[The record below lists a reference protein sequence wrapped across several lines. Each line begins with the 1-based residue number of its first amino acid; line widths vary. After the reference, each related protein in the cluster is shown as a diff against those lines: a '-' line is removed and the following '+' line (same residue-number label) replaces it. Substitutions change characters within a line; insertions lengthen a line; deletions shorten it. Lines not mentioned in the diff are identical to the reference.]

1 MGTNLK
7 RVAVLAVGAVLAL
20 SACGGDDSDDV
31 SAGGRGRVAARR
43 GHRRCGADAPDR
55 CTVGDRGHRR
65 HGRRHELDGEFCS
78 ATAQMMERFD
88 DMETATSTADPIA
101 GLSDAFA
108 QLGEIGGAL
117 EDLEGSAPEELKDD
131 VATLSEAFGSFQDQ
145 MPEMEQ
151 FIEDMQE
158 AGTDPAALQ
167 EVMSNYSDL
176 MTSLDLVGDR
186 QRRGRARPARTSAPT
201 SATSVVSTSGA
212 DVALRADLWFR
223 TCSSGRG
230 TRHRA
235 AWPA

>member
-31 SAGGRGRVAARR
+31 SAGGAVESLPGEATD
-43 GHRRCGADAPDR
+43 GGADATDAPSGTDAPDDNEA
-55 CTVGDRGHRR
+55 TGDTAGDI
-65 HGRRHELDGEFCS
+65 ELDGEFCS

-101 GLSDAFA
+101 GLSEAFA

-117 EDLEGSAPEELKDD
+117 EDLEGTAPDELKDD

-151 FIEDMQE
+151 FIEDLQE

-176 MTSLDLVGDR
+176 MTSLDLAAID
-186 QRRGRARPARTSAPT
+186 SAEVEQAGENI
-201 SATSVVSTSGA
+201 SAYVR
-212 DVALRADLWFR
+212 DVCGLDIG
-223 TCSSGRG
+223 S
-230 TRHRA
+230 
-235 AWPA
+235 

>member
-31 SAGGRGRVAARR
+31 SAGGAVESLPGEATD
-43 GHRRCGADAPDR
+43 GGADATDAPSGTDA
-55 CTVGDRGHRR
+55 RR
-65 HGRRHELDGEFCS
+65 HDATGDTAGDIELDGEFCS

-117 EDLEGSAPEELKDD
+117 EDLEGTAPEELKDD

-176 MTSLDLVGDR
+176 MTSLDLAAID
-186 QRRGRARPARTSAPT
+186 SAEVEQAGENI
-201 SATSVVSTSGA
+201 SDYVR
-212 DVALRADLWFR
+212 DVCGLDIG
-223 TCSSGRG
+223 S
-230 TRHRA
+230 
-235 AWPA
+235 

>member
-31 SAGGRGRVAARR
+31 SAGGAVESLPGDATD
-43 GHRRCGADAPDR
+43 GGADATDAPSGTDANDD
-55 CTVGDRGHRR
+55 TGDTAGDI
-65 HGRRHELDGEFCS
+65 ELDGEFCS
-78 ATAQMMERFD
+78 ATAQMMERVD

-117 EDLEGSAPEELKDD
+117 EDLEGTAPEELKDD

-145 MPEMEQ
+145 MPEIEQ
-151 FIEDMQE
+151 FIEDIQE

-176 MTSLDLVGDR
+176 MTSLDL
-186 QRRGRARPARTSAPT
+186 SAID
-201 SATSVVSTSGA
+201 SAEVEQAGENISAYVR
-212 DVALRADLWFR
+212 DVCGLDIG
-223 TCSSGRG
+223 S
-230 TRHRA
+230 
-235 AWPA
+235 

>member
-7 RVAVLAVGAVLAL
+7 RVAALAVGAVLAL

-31 SAGGRGRVAARR
+31 SAGD
-43 GHRRCGADAPDR
+43 AD
-55 CTVGDRGHRR
+55 
-65 HGRRHELDGEFCS
+65 ELDGEFCS
-78 ATAQMMERFD
+78 ATAQMMERVD

-108 QLGEIGGAL
+108 QLGETGGAL
-117 EDLEGSAPEELKDD
+117 EDLEGTAPEELKDD

-145 MPEMEQ
+145 MPEIEQ

-176 MTSLDLVGDR
+176 MSSLDLAAID
-186 QRRGRARPARTSAPT
+186 SAEVT
-201 SATSVVSTSGA
+201 EAGENNSDYVR
-212 DVALRADLWFR
+212 DVCGLDIG
-223 TCSSGRG
+223 S
-230 TRHRA
+230 
-235 AWPA
+235 

>member
-31 SAGGRGRVAARR
+31 SAGGAVESLPGEATD
-43 GHRRCGADAPDR
+43 GGADATDAPSG
-55 CTVGDRGHRR
+55 TEATGDTAGDI
-65 HGRRHELDGEFCS
+65 ELDGEFCS

-117 EDLEGSAPEELKDD
+117 EDLEGTAPEELKDD

-151 FIEDMQE
+151 FIEDIRE

-176 MTSLDLVGDR
+176 MTSLDLAAID
-186 QRRGRARPARTSAPT
+186 SAEVEQAGENI
-201 SATSVVSTSGA
+201 SAYVR
-212 DVALRADLWFR
+212 DVCGLDIG
-223 TCSSGRG
+223 S
-230 TRHRA
+230 
-235 AWPA
+235 